1 MEKFSANS
9 AELKLP
15 EKGNSVSQSFSF
27 PISSSADVDN
37 RLIDKV

>member
-1 MEKFSANS
+1 MEKFLANS

-15 EKGNSVSQSFSF
+15 EKGNSVSQSFCF
-27 PISSSADVDN
+27 PISFYVDN